1 MGDNNISRRNVIQT
15 LAGTSLMTGLATT
28 LTTKEAFGAA
38 DELAPTSPDEALARL
53 KEGNTR
59 FASGNVRHA
68 HEAANWRKQLTQ
80 TQRPFAT
87 ILGCS
92 DSRVPI
98 ELVFDQGFGDI
109 FVIRVAGNVVSTD
122 VEGSMQYALYHL
134 KTPLVVVLGHQ
145 GCGAVT
151 ATLEAMDGTAKEPR
165 FINDLAEMI
174 MPGLKG
180 LDPLLK
186 GADRLEAAVESNV
199 RWALH
204 QLREVPEGRKPVD
217 EGSIKLVGAVYE
229 LETGKVRFME

>member
-1 MGDNNISRRNVIQT
+1 MGDMNLSRRNLIQAM
-15 LAGTSLMTGLATT
+15 AGTSLMTGLTT
-28 LTTKEAFGAA
+28 LSAGEPVEAA
-38 DELAPTSPDEALARL
+38 DEPAPANAEEALVRL

-109 FVIRVAGNVVSTD
+109 FVIRVAGNVVATD
-122 VEGSMQYALYHL
+122 IEGSMQYALYHL

-151 ATLEAMDGTAKEPR
+151 ATLAAMDGKAEEPR
-165 FINDLAEMI
+165 FVNDLAEMI

-180 LDPLLK
+180 IDPLLK
-186 GADRLEAAVESNV
+186 GAARLEAAVEANV
-199 RWALH
+199 QWALR
-204 QLREVPEGRKPVD
+204 QLREVPEGRPTLK
-217 EGSIKLVGAVYE
+217 EGSVKLVGAVYD